1 MSGWAR
7 LKPCAIRKTEPME
20 KFTQLAISLISIIVL
35 ARLGT
40 LMSKRLNIPT
50 ITIQLLIGIL
60 LGPSLLNLLGA
71 PIVLGTWG
79 SVNPS
84 LLHNILKILSE
95 IGLIQLMFVAGLQIE
110 WNERKTALKSIFLVS
125 GWGFFVPTICVAIIT
140 RGFVDRW
147 SEALAVGSILA
158 SSSLGISIYN
168 LKEIKLLESQAG
180 KLVPGFAVLGG
191 LLAIL
196 LMVASLATNYGIS
209 FGGFKM
215 TIAVSWFLGK
225 LIMFFAI
232 SYFLMSRFLSRI
244 AKVNFQE
251 RQRQM
256 LLGYLLLVAS
266 LYAWA
271 AMHFGSFSAVGVAS
285 LGGVLIGMSNIGLK
299 EKITSGLGSFPSS
312 LLLGVLF
319 VGFGMEVNLKE
330 IGGNTF
336 FLTVLFAIAIGSK
349 LIGYWIPTRR
359 LFDSLGE
366 RALIMFGG
374 LHQGE
379 MGVLIAA
386 HLFSRGLVI
395 PLTFNISI
403 TIVVML
409 TMIAPVLMKIAHAE
423 SGKKE
428 IGVAPSFKFSP
439 PPKMG
444 EGTGGGEYLKG
455 GSNRRAGL

>member
-7 LKPCAIRKTEPME
+7 LKPCATRKTEPME

-71 PIVLGTWG
+71 PIAIGTWG
-79 SVNPS
+79 SVSTS

-110 WNERKTALKSIFLVS
+110 WSELKTALKSIFLVS
-125 GWGFFVPTICVAIIT
+125 GWGFFVPAICVAIIT

-147 SEALAVGSILA
+147 SEVLAVGSILA
-158 SSSLGISIYN
+158 SLSFGISIYN
-168 LKEIKLLESQAG
+168 LKEIKLFESQAG
-180 KLVPGFAVLGG
+180 KLVPGVAVLTG

-244 AKVNFQE
+244 AKVNFQK
-251 RQRQM
+251 RPRQM
-256 LLGYLLLVAS
+256 LIGYLLLVAS

-299 EKITSGLGSFPSS
+299 EKITSGFGSFPSS

-319 VGFGMEVNLKE
+319 VVFGMGVDLKE
-330 IGGNTF
+330 VEGNPL
-336 FLTVLFAIAIGSK
+336 FLIVLFAIVVGSK
-349 LIGYWIPTRR
+349 LMGYWIPTRR

-366 RALIMFGG
+366 RALIIFGG

-379 MGVLIAA
+379 MGVLIATY
-386 HLFSRGLVI
+386 LFSRGLVN
-395 PLTFNISI
+395 PLIFNISI

-409 TMIAPVLMKIAHAE
+409 TMIAPVLMKIASAE
-423 SGKKE
+423 YGKKE
-428 IGVAPSFKFSP
+428 IGVAPSFI
-439 PPKMG
+439 
-444 EGTGGGEYLKG
+444 GGDQG
-455 GSNRRAGL
+455 NRRQ